1 MNINDL
7 FDHPGYRRLWLL
19 SKALEFA
26 SLDDALRL
34 ARSAEAFLDFNVAT
48 APSGLARSA
57 TTLSGRPEDAST
69 FVVPPPIDSAE
80 DNRLPLNV
88 RVICSTA
95 AEPPPREA
103 AGIHT
108 RDVTTDTV
116 ALQYSTARASVG
128 NGLAVLASP
137 EDVVRFLRQQND
149 VVVSA
154 GDDAYLVNGRCRE
167 NLVELTARANR
178 MRRREKKPVFE
189 LSPLALCQQL
199 EIQVQ
204 LAGAGKRGPNQRSHR
219 GEGLVKP

>member
-1 MNINDL
+1 
-7 FDHPGYRRLWLL
+7 
-19 SKALEFA
+19 
-26 SLDDALRL
+26 L
-34 ARSAEAFLDFNVAT
+34 ATV
-48 APSGLARSA
+48 PSGLAQSA
-57 TTLSGRPEDAST
+57 TTSSGRLEDASAV
-69 FVVPPPIDSAE
+69 VVPLPIDSAE
-80 DNRLPLNV
+80 DDRLPLDV
-88 RVICSTA
+88 RVTCSTA

-103 AGIHT
+103 PGIHT
-108 RDVTTDTV
+108 CDVTTDTV
-116 ALQYSTARASVG
+116 ALKCSIARASVG

-178 MRRREKKPVFE
+178 MRRREKQPVFE

-204 LAGAGKRGPNQRSHR
+204 LAEAGKRGPNQRSHR
-219 GEGLVKP
+219 GQGPVRP